1 MLRSPVPSSPV
12 PTRQSRELGA
22 IGSTILAGLTGLPRH
37 AELRRMTVPSGH
49 SRRTFLGG
57 VAASLALAAHAQ
69 PAADQAPADIVT
81 VDLHSHAG
89 RVTRRNAPF
98 EAVAAPMR
106 AGGLSALCL
115 AIVADG
121 PVTRVLPEGRIQQ
134 VREPAQGELAA
145 WGETAFARAHA
156 LIADQGLAVITTLA
170 ELDACRSAGPGAIVT
185 SEGADFLDG
194 SMTRLDEAYRRYRLR
209 QLQLTHYRVNELG
222 DIQTESPVHDGLT
235 AFGVEVV
242 RGCNR
247 LGIVVDVAHG
257 TYELVKQAAA
267 VTTRP
272 LILSHSSLADLP
284 RARSRLISP
293 EHARAVAATGG
304 VVGVWPAR
312 FVFANR
318 AAFAAGVARM
328 VDAVGIDHVG
338 IGTDMLGL
346 PSGSV
351 FDDYSELPAV
361 AAALRDAGLDPAGIA
376 KVLGG
381 NYRRVFAAVMA
392 SA

>member
-1 MLRSPVPSSPV
+1 MAAS
-12 PTRQSRELGA
+12 G
-22 IGSTILAGLTGLPRH
+22 
-37 AELRRMTVPSGH
+37 GH
-49 SRRTFLGG
+49 SRRKFLGG
-57 VAASLALAAHAQ
+57 LAASLSLAGRA
-69 PAADQAPADIVT
+69 AADTGQTVDPLPADDVS

-89 RVTRRNAPF
+89 RVTRRNTPF
-98 EAVAAPMR
+98 EPVAAPMR

-115 AIVADG
+115 AIVADS
-121 PVTRVLPEGRIQQ
+121 PVTRLLPEGRIQQ
-134 VREPAQGELAA
+134 VRQPASGELAA
-145 WGETAFARAHA
+145 WGETAFARAHE
-156 LIADQGLAVITTLA
+156 LIADQGLATITTLA
-170 ELDACRSAGPGAIVT
+170 ELDACRTSGPGAIVT

-194 SMTRLDEAYRRYRLR
+194 ALMRLDAAYHGHRLR
-209 QLQLTHYRVNELG
+209 QLQLAHYRVNELG

-235 AFGVEVV
+235 AFGTDVV
-242 RGCNR
+242 RACNR

-284 RARSRLISP
+284 RVRSRLISP
-293 EHARAVAATGG
+293 EHARIVAATGG

-312 FVFANR
+312 FVFADR
-318 AAFAAGVARM
+318 AAFAAGIARM
-328 VDAVGIDHVG
+328 VDVVGIDHVG

-346 PSGSV
+346 PTGSV
-351 FDDYSELPAV
+351 YDDYSQLPAV
-361 AAALRDAGLDPAGIA
+361 AASLRDAGLDPTGVA

-381 NYRRVFAAVMA
+381 NYRRVFAAVTA